1 MKIQPGHIVYL
12 QLSSRIYIL
21 LSNLT
26 HPHTQ
31 CTYVHVPHT
40 TKSCLYQTFQLLYLS
55 VNMSILPPTVIFLPS
70 SGASSFFYV
79 CSVNKD
85 TLAKVG
91 ISRTLGNKNCI
102 AFINRN
108 IQIWIQMNETSKKKI
123 GSISRCLDP
132 HLDRHEKPYTY
143 AYKGRMLCTWNT
155 PISMS
160 IYLNS

>member
-1 MKIQPGHIVYL
+1 MYV
-12 QLSSRIYIL
+12 R
-21 LSNLT
+21 T
-26 HPHTQ
+26 
-31 CTYVHVPHT
+31 CTTYHQVMPVPDLPTTVLVGKYVDTATDSYFSAVFW
-40 TKSCLYQTFQLLYLS
+40 CQQ
-55 VNMSILPPTVIFLPS
+55 
-70 SGASSFFYV
+70 FFYV

-102 AFINRN
+102 ASINRN

-143 AYKGRMLCTWNT
+143 AYEGRMLCTWNT

-160 IYLNS
+160 IYLNSRW

>member
-1 MKIQPGHIVYL
+1 MLNYLHENTGYIVYL

-31 CTYVHVPHT
+31 CMYVHVPHT
-40 TKSCLYQTFQLLYLS
+40 TQSCLYQTCQLLYLS
-55 VNMSILPPTVIFLPS
+55 VNMSILPPAVIFLPS
-70 SGASSFFYV
+70 SGASIFFYV

-102 AFINRN
+102 ASINRN
-108 IQIWIQMNETSKKKI
+108 IQIWIQMNETSKKKSGPFPGAWI
-123 GSISRCLDP
+123 HI
-132 HLDRHEKPYTY
+132 
-143 AYKGRMLCTWNT
+143 
-155 PISMS
+155 
-160 IYLNS
+160 

>member
-1 MKIQPGHIVYL
+1 MYVRTCTTYHQVMPVPDLPTTVLVGKYVDTAT
-12 QLSSRIYIL
+12 SRYF
-21 LSNLT
+21 S
-26 HPHTQ
+26 
-31 CTYVHVPHT
+31 
-40 TKSCLYQTFQLLYLS
+40 
-55 VNMSILPPTVIFLPS
+55 S

-102 AFINRN
+102 ASINRN
-108 IQIWIQMNETSKKKI
+108 IQIWIQMNETSKKI

-160 IYLNS
+160 IYLNSRW

>member
-1 MKIQPGHIVYL
+1 MPHVDLNLSVICMKIQDIWYIYSYGRNP
-12 QLSSRIYIL
+12 SSRSIIL

-40 TKSCLYQTFQLLYLS
+40 TQSCLYQTCQLLYLS
-55 VNMSILPPTVIFLPS
+55 VNMSILPPAVIFLPS

-102 AFINRN
+102 ASINRN
-108 IQIWIQMNETSKKKI
+108 IQIWIQMNETPKEKTTDMRVKAACSVHGI
-123 GSISRCLDP
+123 HIFQCLS
-132 HLDRHEKPYTY
+132 T
-143 AYKGRMLCTWNT
+143 
-155 PISMS
+155 
-160 IYLNS
+160 